1 MEGWETYKWGKSIV
15 GGPLKSLKGNEGLR
29 FVWVRKSLG
38 LEMFLQAAE
47 ESAHTKYEVVSTCG
61 CLLLDD
67 AFSFTQLFHKPAF
80 LLHWGPP
87 SFWVLIVASPTPLPT
102 DHNDPDRTSQKGT
115 QAVRVCDRGGSFKE
129 QAGVCRPGCSSPAK
143 VPGAFA
149 C

>member
-1 MEGWETYKWGKSIV
+1 MEAWGTYKWGRCIV
-15 GGPLKSLKGNEGLR
+15 GGPLKSLKDNEGLR
-29 FVWVRKSLG
+29 FVWVRKSPELESFYG
-38 LEMFLQAAE
+38 LLKNPQIN
-47 ESAHTKYEVVSTCG
+47 VSTCG

-115 QAVRVCDRGGSFKE
+115 QVVRVSGRGRSSKE
-129 QAGVCRPGCSSPAK
+129 QAGVCTVDLVAVVK
-143 VPGAFA
+143 VPGVFA